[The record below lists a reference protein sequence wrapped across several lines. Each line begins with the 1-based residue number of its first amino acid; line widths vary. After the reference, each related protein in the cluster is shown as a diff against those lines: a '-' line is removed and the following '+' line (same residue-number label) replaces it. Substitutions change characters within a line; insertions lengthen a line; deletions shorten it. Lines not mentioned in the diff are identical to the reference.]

1 MGIKMQKVIKV
12 GCCLTGSYCT
22 FKRMLE
28 VICELVNS
36 GFEIFPMMS
45 ENAYKTDTRFGKA
58 KDFVEEIEK
67 ITGKPVLAEIEK
79 VEPIGP
85 KKYFDVLLIAP
96 CTGNTLSKLANGI
109 TDTAATMAAKASLR
123 NNIPVVI
130 NLSTNDGLSGSAKN
144 LGTLLNTKNVYF
156 VPLSQDDPIKKPT
169 SLVADFGKIKDTLIK
184 ALNNEQIEPLI
195 F

>member
-1 MGIKMQKVIKV
+1 MPKNIKV

-22 FKRMLE
+22 FKKMVE
-28 VICELVNS
+28 VIEQLVDD

-58 KDFVEEIEK
+58 KDFIAQIEK

-85 KKYFDVLLIAP
+85 KKYFDILLIAP

-144 LGTLLNTKNVYF
+144 LGLLLNTKNVYF
-156 VPLSQDDPIKKPT
+156 VPLSQDDPAKKPA
-169 SLVADFGKIKDTLIK
+169 SLVADFDKIKDTLTK
-184 ALNNEQIEPLI
+184 ALTGEQIEPVFLLSNT
-195 F
+195 

>member
-1 MGIKMQKVIKV
+1 MSNIKV
-12 GCCLTGSYCT
+12 GFCLTGSYCT
-22 FKRMLE
+22 FKKTIEIIKNLAAE
-28 VICELVNS
+28 

-58 KDFVEEIEK
+58 ADFVGQIEE
-67 ITGKPVLAEIEK
+67 ITGKEVLAKIEQ
-79 VEPIGP
+79 VENIGP
-85 KKYFDVLLIAP
+85 KKYFDVLVIAP
-96 CTGNTLSKLANGI
+96 CTGNTLSKMANGI

-130 NLSTNDGLSGSAKN
+130 NISTNDGLSGSAKN
-144 LGTLLNTKNVYF
+144 LGILLNTKNVYF
-156 VPLSQDDPIKKPT
+156 VPLSQDDPIKKPA

>member
-1 MGIKMQKVIKV
+1 MVSTKGIKV

-22 FKRMLE
+22 FKRMVE
-28 VICELVNS
+28 VIEELTDS
-36 GFEIFPMMS
+36 GFEVFPMMS

-58 KDFVEEIEK
+58 KDFVAEIEA
-67 ITGKPVLAEIEK
+67 ITGKPVLASIEG

-85 KKYFDVLLIAP
+85 KNFFDILLVAP

-130 NLSTNDGLSGSAKN
+130 NISTNDGLSGSAKN
-144 LGTLLNTKNVYF
+144 LGLLLNTKNVYF
-156 VPLSQDDPIKKPT
+156 VPLSQDDPVKKPT
-169 SLVADFGKIKDTLIK
+169 SLVADFGQIKDTLIK
-184 ALNNEQIEPLI
+184 ALNGEQIEPLI